1 MTPDAIFAEPKL
13 AEIYDLLMLAKAEWL
28 LDVPEFLLYAPR
40 RRLFWQNEKGESVRS
55 LSHPS

>member
-1 MTPDAIFAEPKL
+1 
-13 AEIYDLLMLAKAEWL
+13 LLTHDTSKATREMLAKAERQL
-28 LDVPEFLLYAPR
+28 SVPAFSLYAPR